1 MDIKLGPRIAS
12 LRRAK
17 SMTQEQLALS
27 LGVSPP
33 AVSKWETGASCP
45 DISLLCP
52 LARAL
57 ETNVDTL
64 LQFEET
70 LTEEQIDA
78 RLNEIVETARNHG
91 YEAAD
96 GMVQSLLHTYPSS
109 IPLKSRAVTLFDLFA
124 MLFPAQPQE
133 IRDGWTK
140 QKKQLLEDVR
150 ASGAAACSLRR
161 AKSMTQEQLALSLGV
176 SPPAVSKWE
185 TGASCPDISLLCPLA
200 RALETN
206 VDTLL
211 QFEETLTEE
220 QIDARLNEIVETAR
234 NHGYEAADGMVQSLL
249 HTYPSSIPLKSRA
262 VTLFDLFAMLFPA
275 QPQEIRDGWTK
286 QKKQL
291 LEDVRASGAAACWQ
305 AAVSHLASIAISEGE
320 LEKAES
326 LLKELPQ
333 HTTDSTSIWAM
344 LYLKK
349 GEASQALEVIQKRL
363 YVLTRQVQN
372 FLIQM
377 MNPEMTPDTARTLE
391 LCIIYRQLE
400 DLLGVGNGMSPGFF
414 AQAYQR
420 AGQDQQALD
429 SMIQFVDAIT
439 GTVQKPNPIL
449 FSPAVKIDGEHPAA
463 TKEIR
468 ELLLE
473 SLLDDGYYK
482 QFHDNKRFM
491 DAVDK
496 LRGSI
501 QEEKTA
507 APNH

>member
-1 MDIKLGPRIAS
+1 MDIKLGPRIA
-12 LRRAK
+12 
-17 SMTQEQLALS
+17 
-27 LGVSPP
+27 
-33 AVSKWETGASCP
+33 
-45 DISLLCP
+45 
-52 LARAL
+52 
-57 ETNVDTL
+57 
-64 LQFEET
+64 
-70 LTEEQIDA
+70 
-78 RLNEIVETARNHG
+78 
-91 YEAAD
+91 
-96 GMVQSLLHTYPSS
+96 
-109 IPLKSRAVTLFDLFA
+109 
-124 MLFPAQPQE
+124 
-133 IRDGWTK
+133 
-140 QKKQLLEDVR
+140 
-150 ASGAAACSLRR
+150 SLRR

-305 AAVSHLASIAISEGE
+305 AAVSHLASIAISEEE

-391 LCIIYRQLE
+391 LCVIYRQLE
-400 DLLGVGNGMSPGFF
+400 DLLGSVEVVVFPNVYEKNTAALSEEAKIFVSGHVDAGDDRAAKLICDRIVPFEAGKRELWIQFPDQEECLKREPELLAMLADSDGQDRVVLYAAAEKSVKRLP
-414 AQAYQR
+414 
-420 AGQDQQALD
+420 AGQT
-429 SMIQFVDAIT
+429 VDADRDLI
-439 GTVQKPNPIL
+439 
-449 FSPAVKIDGEHPAA
+449 VKLEKSFGEGNV
-463 TKEIR
+463 KVVEKRIENIR
-468 ELLLE
+468 RM
-473 SLLDDGYYK
+473 
-482 QFHDNKRFM
+482 Q
-491 DAVDK
+491 
-496 LRGSI
+496 
-501 QEEKTA
+501 
-507 APNH
+507 

>member
-1 MDIKLGPRIAS
+1 MGIYMEIKLGPRIAS
-12 LRRAK
+12 LRKSK
-17 SMTQEQLALS
+17 SMTQEQLALA

-45 DISLLCP
+45 DIALLCP

-57 ETNVDTL
+57 GTNVDTL

-124 MLFPAQPQE
+124 MLFPAQPQQ
-133 IRDGWTK
+133 IKDGWIK

-150 ASGAAACSLRR
+150 ASGAAA
-161 AKSMTQEQLALSLGV
+161 
-176 SPPAVSKWE
+176 
-185 TGASCPDISLLCPLA
+185 
-200 RALETN
+200 
-206 VDTLL
+206 
-211 QFEETLTEE
+211 F
-220 QIDARLNEIVETAR
+220 
-234 NHGYEAADGMVQSLL
+234 
-249 HTYPSSIPLKSRA
+249 
-262 VTLFDLFAMLFPA
+262 
-275 QPQEIRDGWTK
+275 
-286 QKKQL
+286 
-291 LEDVRASGAAACWQ
+291 WQ
-305 AAVSHLASIAISEGE
+305 AAVSHLASIAIVEGE

-363 YVLTRQVQN
+363 YVLTRQVQS
-372 FLIQM
+372 FLTQM

-391 LCIIYRQLE
+391 LCVIYRQLE
-400 DLLGVGNGMSPGFF
+400 ELLGVGNGMSPGFF

-420 AGQDQQALD
+420 AGKDQQALD
-429 SMIQFVDAIT
+429 SMIQFVDAIA
-439 GTVQKPNPIL
+439 GTVQKPNPVL
-449 FSPAVKIDGEHPAA
+449 FSPAVTIDGEHSAA
-463 TKEIR
+463 TREVR
-468 ELLLE
+468 ELLLK
-473 SLLDDGYYK
+473 SLLEDEYYK
-482 QFHDNKRFM
+482 QFLEDEGFR
-491 DAVDK
+491 DAVNK
-496 LRGSI
+496 LRCSI
-501 QEEKTA
+501 QKETA
-507 APNH
+507 

>member
-1 MDIKLGPRIAS
+1 MDIKLGPRIA
-12 LRRAK
+12 
-17 SMTQEQLALS
+17 
-27 LGVSPP
+27 
-33 AVSKWETGASCP
+33 
-45 DISLLCP
+45 
-52 LARAL
+52 
-57 ETNVDTL
+57 
-64 LQFEET
+64 
-70 LTEEQIDA
+70 
-78 RLNEIVETARNHG
+78 
-91 YEAAD
+91 
-96 GMVQSLLHTYPSS
+96 
-109 IPLKSRAVTLFDLFA
+109 
-124 MLFPAQPQE
+124 
-133 IRDGWTK
+133 
-140 QKKQLLEDVR
+140 
-150 ASGAAACSLRR
+150 SLRR

-349 GEASQALEVIQKRL
+349 EKLPRHWRS
-363 YVLTRQVQN
+363 
-372 FLIQM
+372 
-377 MNPEMTPDTARTLE
+377 
-391 LCIIYRQLE
+391 YR
-400 DLLGVGNGMSPGFF
+400 NACMC
-414 AQAYQR
+414 
-420 AGQDQQALD
+420 
-429 SMIQFVDAIT
+429 
-439 GTVQKPNPIL
+439 
-449 FSPAVKIDGEHPAA
+449 
-463 TKEIR
+463 
-468 ELLLE
+468 
-473 SLLDDGYYK
+473 
-482 QFHDNKRFM
+482 
-491 DAVDK
+491 
-496 LRGSI
+496 
-501 QEEKTA
+501 
-507 APNH
+507 